1 MELVKKNFDQ
11 LTKHE
16 LYELL
21 KVRSAIFVVE
31 QTCPYLDIDGLD
43 YDAYHVFYKDEQGK
57 VLAYLRLFQENN
69 IWCIGRVLTATHG
82 QGLGGKVLHAG
93 LEFAR
98 ELKIDHIEM
107 EAQVY
112 AIGFYEREGFEA
124 FGEEFKL
131 DGIPHIKMKLD
142 LK

>member
-43 YDAYHVFYKDEQGK
+43 YDAYHIFYKDEQGK
-57 VLAYLRLFQENN
+57 VLA
-69 IWCIGRVLTATHG
+69 
-82 QGLGGKVLHAG
+82 
-93 LEFAR
+93 
-98 ELKIDHIEM
+98 
-107 EAQVY
+107 
-112 AIGFYEREGFEA
+112 
-124 FGEEFKL
+124 
-131 DGIPHIKMKLD
+131 
-142 LK
+142 

>member
-1 MELVKKNFDQ
+1 M
-11 LTKHE
+11 
-16 LYELL
+16 
-21 KVRSAIFVVE
+21 
-31 QTCPYLDIDGLD
+31 
-43 YDAYHVFYKDEQGK
+43 
-57 VLAYLRLFQENN
+57 
-69 IWCIGRVLTATHG
+69 GRVLTATHG

>member
-82 QGLGGKVLHAG
+82 

-112 AIGFYEREGFEA
+112 AIGFYEREGFET

-131 DGIPHIKMKLD
+131 DGIPHIKMKVD